1 MIERIQQNITSILSN
16 NEFFENNNE
25 DNENNLDNVKE
36 LSTIILF
43 VSSFLLI
50 LFLFFGKYLWNNI
63 LVKIIPSIKPVDTI
77 LQFIGL
83 WILLQILFTR

>member
-16 NEFFENNNE
+16 NDFFENNNE
-25 DNENNLDNVKE
+25 DNLDNVKE

>member
-25 DNENNLDNVKE
+25 DNLDNVKE

>member
-1 MIERIQQNITSILSN
+1 MLEKIHQNITSIISN

-25 DNENNLDNVKE
+25 DNLDNLKK

-43 VSSFLLI
+43 TSIFLLI
-50 LFLFFGKYLWNNI
+50 LFLFLGKYLWNNI
-63 LVKIIPSIKPVDTI
+63 LVKVFPSVKPIDTI

-83 WILLQILFTR
+83 WILLQILFTQ